1 MSLDGDYQTKDRT
14 YDAMNIRVIVVIGLI
29 AAAIIAVWYYASSL
43 FEGPSML

>member
-1 MSLDGDYQTKDRT
+1 MSMDDDYQTKDRA
-14 YDAMNIRVIVVIGLI
+14 YDAPNIIIIVGIALI